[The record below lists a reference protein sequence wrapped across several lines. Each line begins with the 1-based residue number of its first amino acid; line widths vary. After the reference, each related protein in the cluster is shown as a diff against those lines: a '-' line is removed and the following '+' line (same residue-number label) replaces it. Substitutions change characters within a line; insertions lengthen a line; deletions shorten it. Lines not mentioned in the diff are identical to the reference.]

1 MDGGEEFQITEI
13 NPQEPIYP
21 QEPKPVKK
29 SGGLVSLFYKKNLPK
44 TLFVIVV
51 IFIVIAIVAIIWG
64 RQSFSPAKVELSIET
79 GSDIASG
86 KEVILTIGYENNNRV
101 NLNDSLLIINY
112 PSGVFSPEGK
122 EIHQERRDLK
132 QISRKSQGQEIFRVR
147 FVGEKGESKTV
158 SAILSY
164 QPQNINSRFEKS
176 TDQRIEINSVLI
188 SIKIDGPENV
198 ISGQDVSY
206 LIEYENKTNNNI
218 SNLRAK
224 IVYSEDFKIE
234 NADPKPVEGTTNVWQ
249 INNLKAG
256 EKKVIGLNGALQG
269 EEGEDKILEVIIGTT
284 ENEQF
289 LQYSRSEYSTKIA
302 PSPLLLLVTLESID
316 EEDCNLNPGQHLK
329 YIIEF
334 RNNADV
340 ALKELI
346 LKTYLEDSV
355 FDFKTLELG
364 KVGYFDSRQ
373 NIITWG
379 GGEIPK
385 LDLLEPNES
394 GSVNFMIGLKSPMP
408 MSNYNDKNFQATV
421 SSEIGTLTVPA
432 KFAMKE
438 LKINRELNC
447 KINSRLDIKSK
458 VYYNEPSP
466 GIFNTGPLPPKVNEL
481 TTYTVHWQI
490 SNGSND
496 LENVRINAVL
506 PQGIN
511 WSNYYINKVSDSQV
525 YYNERTKEVIWEI
538 QKVPAGVGSVSSL
551 YELIFQIGLT
561 PSVNQV
567 GESPVLINESSAEG
581 KDTFTQVILDSS
593 ARSVTTTIPDDPR
606 DAYNKSRVI
615 E

>member
-21 QEPKPVKK
+21 QEPKPSKK
-29 SGGLVSLFYKKNLPK
+29 RKGLISLFYRKNLPR
-44 TLFVIVV
+44 TLFFLVV
-51 IFIVIAIVAIIWG
+51 IFIVVAIGAIIWG
-64 RQSFSPAKVELSIET
+64 RQSFSPAKVELSVKT
-79 GSDIASG
+79 SPDIASG
-86 KEVILTIGYENNNRV
+86 KEVILTIEYTNDNRV

-112 PSGVFSPEGK
+112 PSGVFSSDGK
-122 EIHQERRDLK
+122 EIHQEQRDLK
-132 QISRKSQGQEIFRVR
+132 QISKKSQGQESFRVR
-147 FVGEKGESKTV
+147 FVGGKGEFKTIT
-158 SAILSY
+158 AILSY

-206 LIEYENKTNNNI
+206 LIEYENKTNNDI
-218 SNLRAK
+218 SNLRAE
-224 IVYSEDFKIE
+224 IAYSEDFKIK
-234 NADPKPVEGTTNVWQ
+234 NTDPKPAEGTTNVWQ
-249 INNLKAG
+249 INTLKAG
-256 EKKVIGLNGALQG
+256 EKKVIGLNGILQG
-269 EEGEDKILEVIIGTT
+269 EEGEDKALEVMIGTM

-302 PSPLLLLVTLESID
+302 PSPLLLLVTLERV
-316 EEDCNLNPGQHLK
+316 EEENCNLNPGQHLK

-334 RNNADV
+334 RNNTDV

-346 LKTYLEDSV
+346 LKAYLEDSV
-355 FDFKTLELG
+355 FDFKSLELDR
-364 KVGYFDSRQ
+364 VGYFDSRQ
-373 NIITWG
+373 NVITWG
-379 GGEIPK
+379 GGEVPK
-385 LDLLEPNES
+385 LNLLEPNES
-394 GSVNFMIGLKSPMP
+394 GSVNFTIDLKNPIPMN
-408 MSNYNDKNFQATV
+408 NYNDKNFQATV
-421 SSEIGTLTVPA
+421 LSEIGTLTVPA

-438 LKINRELNC
+438 LKISREFSC
-447 KINSRLDIKSK
+447 KVNSQLDIKSK
-458 VYYNEPSP
+458 VYYNEPAP

-496 LENVRINAVL
+496 LENVRVSAVL
-506 PQGIN
+506 PQGIS

-561 PSVNQV
+561 PSINQV

-593 ARSVTTTIPDDPR
+593 ARAVTTMIPDDPNN
-606 DAYNKSRVI
+606 AYNKSRVV